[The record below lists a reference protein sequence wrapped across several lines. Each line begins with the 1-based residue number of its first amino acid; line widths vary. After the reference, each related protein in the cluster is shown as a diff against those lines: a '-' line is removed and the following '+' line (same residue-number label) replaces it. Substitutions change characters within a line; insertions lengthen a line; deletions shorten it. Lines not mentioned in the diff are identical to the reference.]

1 MSSTVYPTFGIC
13 NLSASRSGNDLLNA
27 DPLGSY
33 ISGNPHLQAMH
44 SHSFYHL
51 VYFRSGAGTH
61 TVDFETFT
69 VEPGM
74 IYFMKPGQVHV
85 WNFEGVPEGY
95 IVNFSPVF
103 FDQLFISGG
112 FIDRFP
118 FFIPNTGR
126 QVLLLPQERRAH
138 TEALLEAV
146 LQEQQ
151 RQEPSS
157 QLMIAALLIQL
168 FLQVDRY
175 SEQKYRHE
183 AAGYQSAVLRKF
195 EQLIEEHFRS
205 KRLPREYA
213 ELLHITPSHL
223 NALCR
228 ELLGTSA
235 GELIRNRVVLE
246 AKRLLVNFER
256 SVSAVAQE
264 LNFPDTSYFIR
275 FFKKYNGLTP
285 EQFRRSFRPQQHT
298 HSHEEQDH

>member
-1 MSSTVYPTFGIC
+1 MSSAVYPTFGIC
-13 NLSASRSGNDLLNA
+13 NLSASRSGDDLLNA
-27 DPLGSY
+27 DLLGPY
-33 ISGNPHLQAMH
+33 ITGNPHLQAMH
-44 SHSFYHL
+44 NHSFYHM
-51 VYFRSGAGTH
+51 VYFRLGGGTH
-61 TVDFETFT
+61 TIDFETFP

-85 WNFEGVPEGY
+85 WNFDGIPEGY

-103 FDQLFISGG
+103 FDRLFISSG

-118 FFIPNTGR
+118 FFIPGTGR
-126 QVLLLPQERRAH
+126 QVLLLPEERRAH
-138 TEALLEAV
+138 TEELLEAV
-146 LQEQQ
+146 LREQQ
-151 RQEPSS
+151 GQEPSS
-157 QLMIAALLIQL
+157 QLMIAALLIEL
-168 FLQVDRY
+168 FLWVDRY

-183 AAGYQSAVLRKF
+183 PPSYQSAVLRRF
-195 EQLIEEHFRS
+195 EQLVEEHFRS

-228 ELLGTSA
+228 DLLGTSA

-246 AKRLLVNFER
+246 ARRLLVNFEL
-256 SVSAVAQE
+256 SVSGVAAE

-285 EQFRRSFRPQQHT
+285 EQFRRSFRPQQHMHT
-298 HSHEEQDH
+298 HEEQTY